1 MPKQCSPLGPTV
13 ADDLDAHLVEFLM
26 TLARTRYA
34 GKTQHDKDRLIAPF
48 IRWVRESG
56 IAVADVN
63 ESKVEAFLAC
73 PMRRRY
79 GQRSAL
85 RQFVEHLRHA
95 GAVPPP
101 ASEPSPAELLVSSY
115 VEHLRDRQGLSPYSI
130 AVYAP
135 FARAFVA
142 AQGLPQKAAALGA
155 EAVSRHQLDHSR
167 NRSSS
172 FVRLLA
178 ATLRSFL
185 RFCFLN
191 GTTAADLSTAVQPV
205 RRWQLAAIPRFLT
218 GEEVEQVV
226 AAASTDRCTA
236 CGVRDF
242 AILLLLAR
250 LGLRASEILTLEF
263 DDIRWEV
270 GEIVVRSKGG
280 LRDHLPLPHD
290 VGRAIAV
297 YLRTARGSSRS
308 RRLFLRHIAPHV
320 GLSQPSMVSKVAREA
335 LHRAG
340 LLPAGRVGGHIF
352 RHSLATRMLQRGASL
367 PEISQVLRHRS
378 TTTTQLY
385 AKVQFE
391 ALRAVALP
399 WPTVEVLR

>member
-1 MPKQCSPLGPTV
+1 M
-13 ADDLDAHLVEFLM
+13 
-26 TLARTRYA
+26 
-34 GKTQHDKDRLIAPF
+34 
-48 IRWVRESG
+48 
-56 IAVADVN
+56 
-63 ESKVEAFLAC
+63 
-73 PMRRRY
+73 
-79 GQRSAL
+79 
-85 RQFVEHLRHA
+85 
-95 GAVPPP
+95 
-101 ASEPSPAELLVSSY
+101 
-115 VEHLRDRQGLSPYSI
+115 
-130 AVYAP
+130 
-135 FARAFVA
+135 A
-142 AQGLPQKAAALGA
+142 AQGLPEKAAALDA
-155 EAVSRHQLDHSR
+155 EAVSRYQLDQSR
-167 NRSSS
+167 NRSGS

-178 ATLRSFL
+178 STLRSFL

-191 GTTAADLSTAVQPV
+191 NTTAADLSTAVQPV

-226 AAASTDRCTA
+226 AAACTDRCTA
-236 CGVRDF
+236 RGVRDY

-250 LGLRASEILTLEF
+250 LGLRASEILTLDL

-270 GEIVVRSKGG
+270 GQIVVRGKGG

-290 VGRAIAV
+290 VGRAIAR

-320 GLSQPSMVSKVAREA
+320 GLSQPSMVSKVAHAA

-340 LLPAGRVGGHIF
+340 LLQAGRVGGHIF

-391 ALRAVALP
+391 QLCAVALS
-399 WPTVEVLR
+399 WPSVEVQR